1 MESPLHTIA
10 LIDDPD
16 LLGPP
21 ADHIPP
27 RDEFIGIV
35 GADLDGKAAGLLRIL
50 LAKLRT
56 EADVPLA
63 ERLVMIEQ
71 LGRFVVAG
79 PSILHT
85 NDRHP
90 TLARLE
96 LLVRALERIPAAQ
109 RRFEQTVRSTFG
121 EMRAIKLFG
130 EIGLPN
136 DRGLLA
142 ETTDRLARRFLP
154 EPPNNAEMWILA
166 SRIVRSVDDLAWLG
180 PAADPLLQ
188 RLAVAGGKAWEPL
201 RSAIL
206 DAIGL
211 ITTRIAAQGIS
222 EALRS
227 RARHEDE
234 HGVLRGGG
242 VRDSPLYRLT
252 RAQPAEMPAL
262 IDASRRH
269 LDLVR
274 IALEEKGVSIDV
286 VYAIDSIE
294 RGLSRIELLLPFV
307 GGPSSGTA
315 DERAPYE
322 IRAVIAAVG
331 HALVGGR
338 SFLQLMSDNLRLLAR
353 KVIERAGRTG
363 EHYVTSTRREYW
375 RMMSTAAGGGVLTLG
390 TAILKFFVKWGS
402 FPLFI
407 DGALSSVVYAGSF
420 VVMQLLGFTLATKQ
434 PSMTA
439 AALAGTIR
447 DRAGPGM
454 LDELVKLIARIARSQ
469 FAAALGNVSAAI
481 VTTLAFDFIYTRVT
495 GSPFLGAEAAA
506 GIVKSFDPIGSW
518 TVPFAA
524 LTGVILWVSS
534 LFAGWFENWVV
545 YRRLPEA
552 IEHHR
557 WGKRLGKKRMAR
569 LARFLER
576 EAAGFGGSVSLGTIL
591 GMTPVV
597 SKFFG
602 LGLDVRHVT
611 LSTVSL
617 TLAMSSVGIDGVGW
631 QAFLLASWGIAI
643 IGLLNFGVSFA
654 LALVVALRARDVPR
668 GERRTLPG
676 AVFRKFL
683 RRPFVFFYPPKDEP
697 GAADHHGNGAH

>member
-1 MESPLHTIA
+1 
-10 LIDDPD
+10 
-16 LLGPP
+16 
-21 ADHIPP
+21 
-27 RDEFIGIV
+27 
-35 GADLDGKAAGLLRIL
+35 
-50 LAKLRT
+50 
-56 EADVPLA
+56 
-63 ERLVMIEQ
+63 
-71 LGRFVVAG
+71 
-79 PSILHT
+79 
-85 NDRHP
+85 
-90 TLARLE
+90 
-96 LLVRALERIPAAQ
+96 
-109 RRFEQTVRSTFG
+109 VRS
-121 EMRAIKLFG
+121 I
-130 EIGLPN
+130 
-136 DRGLLA
+136 
-142 ETTDRLARRFLP
+142 
-154 EPPNNAEMWILA
+154 
-166 SRIVRSVDDLAWLG
+166 DDLAWLG
-180 PAADPLLQ
+180 PDADPLLQ
-188 RLAVAGGKAWEPL
+188 RFATAGGRAWEPL
-201 RSAIL
+201 RGWIL

-222 EALRS
+222 EALRT
-227 RARHEDE
+227 RVRRQDGQTRPA
-234 HGVLRGGG
+234 G

-262 IDASRRH
+262 IEASRRH
-269 LDLVR
+269 LDHVR
-274 IALEEKGVSIDV
+274 VALEDHGVSIEV

-307 GGPSSGTA
+307 GGPRPP
-315 DERAPYE
+315 DEPTYE

-331 HALVGGR
+331 RALVGGR

-363 EHYVTSTRREYW
+363 EHYVTSSRREYW
-375 RMMSTAAGGGVLTLG
+375 KMMSSAAGGGVLTLG
-390 TAILKFFVKWGS
+390 TAVLKFFVKWGY

-407 DGALSSVVYAGSF
+407 DGALSAVVYSGSF
-420 VVMQLLGFTLATKQ
+420 VIMQLLGFTLATKQ

-469 FAAALGNVSAAI
+469 FAAAVGNVGAAV
-481 VTTLAFDFIYTRVT
+481 VTTLLFDFLYQRAT
-495 GSPFLGAEAAA
+495 GSPFLGAESSVS
-506 GIVKSFDPIGSW
+506 IVHSFDPLGSW

-552 IEHHR
+552 IRHHR
-557 WGKRLGKKRMAR
+557 WGKRLGKKRMDKLAR
-569 LARFLER
+569 LIEH

-617 TLAMSSVGIDGVGW
+617 TLAMSSVGVDGVGW
-631 QAFLLASWGIAI
+631 QAFLLASWGIAL

-654 LALVVALRARDVPR
+654 LALIVALRARDVPR
-668 GERRTLPG
+668 GERRTLPV
-676 AVFRKFL
+676 AVLRKFFRKPL
-683 RRPFVFFYPPKDEP
+683 VFFFPPKDDP
-697 GAADHHGNGAH
+697 GQTHGHGHHDSHPPESKPP